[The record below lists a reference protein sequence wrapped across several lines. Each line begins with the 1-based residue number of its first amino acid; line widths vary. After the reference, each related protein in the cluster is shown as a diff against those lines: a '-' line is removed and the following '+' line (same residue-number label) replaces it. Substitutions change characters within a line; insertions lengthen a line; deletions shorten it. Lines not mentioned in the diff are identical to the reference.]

1 MRITTSTIIAGAAI
15 AASAASGRAQYID
28 DHHTSP
34 RNATVQ
40 ASGAK
45 RLFISAEAGILKI
58 EGRAGLGEVRV
69 KGTARASKER
79 HLEDIK
85 LRATREGDDIM
96 VVVDIP
102 DMDWNRDGDDNY
114 RGLDLVIEVPN
125 TLPIEIEDGSGEIE
139 IRGVGSLEV
148 TDGSGELEITDV
160 GGPVRVTDGSGELSI
175 RGVKG
180 NVTLR
185 DGSGEIRVNDV
196 TGDVVV
202 DRDGSGE
209 ISATNVSGSVRV
221 ENDGSGSIR
230 VADVGGDFI
239 VEDDGSG
246 GIRYDSVKGDVRIP
260 SRKRR

>member
-1 MRITTSTIIAGAAI
+1 MRFATSTLITGAVI
-15 AASAASGRAQYID
+15 AASAVTAHAQYID
-28 DHHTSP
+28 NHHTSP
-34 RNATVQ
+34 RNATLQ

-45 RLFISAEAGILKI
+45 RVFVHAEAGILKI
-58 EGRAGLGEVRV
+58 EGRSGLSEVRV
-69 KGTARASKER
+69 MGTARASHER

-85 LRATREGDDIM
+85 LRATREGDEIKI
-96 VVVDIP
+96 VVDIP
-102 DMDWNRDGDDNY
+102 DMDWNRDGDNNY
-114 RGLDLVIEVPN
+114 RGLDLVIQVPN
-125 TLPIEIEDGSGEIE
+125 ALPIEVEDGSGEIE

-148 TDGSGELEITDV
+148 TDGSGELEIMEV
-160 GGPVRVTDGSGELSI
+160 GGPVRVSDGSGELSI

-202 DRDGSGE
+202 ERDGSGE
-209 ISATNVSGSVRV
+209 ISVTNITGTIRV

-239 VEDDGSG
+239 VESDGSG
-246 GIRYDSVKGDVRIP
+246 GIRHEKVKGDVRIP
-260 SRKRR
+260 SRKR